1 MVYNQHFAQMSL
13 EVYVIIY
20 SYYNRHFMLDART
33 LTASQRAVDGSRH
46 EGVRKKRIMS
56 NDNMNQ
62 ILDELSKPF
71 HPSRITW
78 RPGALTGKKDKA
90 LALAYADLRAYQNRL
105 DEVCGMD
112 WAVSYTPWSD
122 RIICHLT
129 INGITRSSTGEPDSD
144 SERSEIAGTTAEAQ
158 AFKRAC
164 AMFGLGRYLYNLPS
178 LWVDYDA
185 PNQRFTEKAKARLQ
199 GVIAQHYQRFLD
211 GQTASPLEAEHDE
224 TPEEVQAAAPV
235 QPTEPAAVAPPE
247 PEPVK
252 PTPKAIAETH
262 AAAAKPEAATA
273 KPTPKAVAETQ
284 PVPTAERLLAKNGTS
299 HGESNGASHGTGH
312 GVANGSANGAANGEG
327 NDDVLLPL
335 RKKLDDLGK
344 ELYGEQWAHVRAHNI
359 KRLVGDQND
368 ANGALSKEQ
377 IQTLINGLKKL
388 KQQRQAA

>member
-1 MVYNQHFAQMSL
+1 MVDNQHFAQMSL

-33 LTASQRAVDGSRH
+33 FTARQRAVDGSRR
-46 EGVRKKRIMS
+46 EGVRKKRVMS
-56 NDNMNQ
+56 NNNMNQ
-62 ILDELSKPF
+62 ILEELSKPF

-112 WAVSYTPWSD
+112 WSVSYTPWSD

-178 LWVDYDA
+178 LWVEYDA
-185 PNQRFTEKAKARLQ
+185 PNQRFTEKAKLRLQ

-211 GQTASPLEAEHDE
+211 GQTAGPLEADHDE
-224 TPEEVQAAAPV
+224 TPEEVQVAALA
-235 QPTEPAAVAPPE
+235 QPTEPAAVAQPAPE
-247 PEPVK
+247 
-252 PTPKAIAETH
+252 
-262 AAAAKPEAATA
+262 TA
-273 KPTPKAVAETQ
+273 KPTPKAVAETHAAAAKPGAGTAKPMPKAVAETQ
-284 PVPTAERLLAKNGTS
+284 PVTTAERPLAKNGTL
-299 HGESNGASHGTGH
+299 HGESNGTSHGTGN
-312 GVANGSANGAANGEG
+312 GVANGAANGEG

-359 KRLVGDQND
+359 KRLVGEQND